1 MNKSFLSRV
10 SSFIR
15 QQQLLLPREHCLVAL
30 SGGADSVCLLITLQK
45 LGFAIEAVHCNFHL
59 RGAESDRD
67 EQFCASLCERLNVP
81 FHRVHFETTSFATT
95 HHVSLEMAARSLRYR
110 YFLQLSE
117 AIGTRG
123 VCVAHHRDDS
133 VETLLLNLVHGT
145 GIHGLTGIAPLMT
158 MRFAE
163 GANSSQSAALSVVR
177 PLLCVARTEI
187 EQFLADLHQPYITD
201 STNLVDDVE
210 RNKLRLNVIPELRK
224 IRKTASANLY
234 ATALRM
240 SEAVKVYDA
249 AIRQSVEAVVEPL
262 KDDACTIINIARLL
276 TQPSAASTL
285 YALLQPLGFTP
296 LQITQIANRLNAPTG
311 SMVVSSTHQLLYNR
325 GQLIVE
331 PLPDLAV
338 VARYPMLLPETG
350 NYVLPGGKKRLS
362 IKRLVRDENFPLR
375 CGKNMAQLDATLVK
389 FPLQLRYT
397 IAGDRFQPLGMKG
410 MKLVSDYLTD
420 HHYNLFQKR
429 RQLLLTDATGKI
441 LWLLDE
447 RPDHR
452 FRITNQTRDILR
464 FEVSD
469 AVQ

>member
-1 MNKSFLSRV
+1 MSQNFLTRV

-15 QQQLLLPREHCLVAL
+15 QQQLLLSREHCLVAL

-45 LGFAIEAVHCNFHL
+45 LGFVVDAVHCNFHL

-67 EQFCASLCERLNVP
+67 EQFCASLCESLNIP

-133 VETLLLNLVHGT
+133 VETMLLNLVHGT

-158 MRFAE
+158 MHFTEEA
-163 GANSSQSAALSVVR
+163 SSSKPAALRVVR
-177 PLLCVARTEI
+177 PLLCVARSEI
-187 EQFLADLHQPYITD
+187 EQFLADCSQQYITD
-201 STNLVDDVE
+201 STNLIDDIE
-210 RNKLRLNVIPELRK
+210 RNKLRLNVIPELRR
-224 IRKTASANLY
+224 IRETVSANLY

-249 AIRQSVEAVVEPL
+249 AIRQSVETVVEPSEN
-262 KDDACTIINIARLL
+262 DSCIIINVARLL
-276 TQPSAASTL
+276 AQPSAASTL
-285 YALLQPLGFTP
+285 YAFLQPLGFTP
-296 LQITQIANRLNAPTG
+296 SQITQIAHRLNAPTG
-311 SMVVSSTHQLLYNR
+311 SIVVGSTHQLLYNR

-331 PLPDLAV
+331 PLPDASV
-338 VARYPMLLPETG
+338 MSHYPLSLPEEG
-350 NYVLPGGKKRLS
+350 IYVLPGEEKRLT
-362 IKRLVRDENFPLR
+362 IKRLVRKGNLSVR
-375 CGKNMAQLDATLVK
+375 CGKNIAQLDAAWVK

-397 IAGDRFQPLGMKG
+397 VAGDRFQPLGMRG

-441 LWLLDE
+441 LWLLNE

-452 FRITNQTRDILR
+452 FRITNKTCEILR
-464 FEVSD
+464 IEML
-469 AVQ
+469 

>member
-1 MNKSFLSRV
+1 MSQNFLTRV

-15 QQQLLLPREHCLVAL
+15 QQQLLLPHEHCLVAL

-45 LGFAIEAVHCNFHL
+45 LGFVVDAVHCNFHL
-59 RGAESDRD
+59 RGTESNRD
-67 EQFCASLCERLNVP
+67 EQFCASLCESLNIP
-81 FHRVHFETTSFATT
+81 LHRVHFETNSFATA

-117 AIGTRG
+117 ALGTRG

-133 VETLLLNLVHGT
+133 VETMLLNLVHGT

-158 MRFAE
+158 MRFTEEA
-163 GANSSQSAALSVVR
+163 GSLSSAALRVVR
-177 PLLCVARTEI
+177 PLLCVARSEI

-201 STNLVDDVE
+201 STNLIDDVE

-234 ATALRM
+234 ATSLHI

-249 AIRQSVEAVVEPL
+249 AIRQSVKAVVDPSL
-262 KDDACTIINIARLL
+262 NASCTIINVARLL
-276 TQPSAASTL
+276 AQPSAASTL
-285 YALLQPLGFTP
+285 YALLQPLGFTSS
-296 LQITQIANRLNAPTG
+296 QVMQIASRLNAPTG
-311 SMVVSSTHQLLYNR
+311 SIVVGSTHQLLYNR

-331 PLPDLAV
+331 PLPDASVVSHYPLA
-338 VARYPMLLPETG
+338 LPEEG
-350 NYVLPGGKKRLS
+350 IYVLPQEEKRLT
-362 IKRLVRDENFPLR
+362 IRRLVRNENISVR
-375 CGKNMAQLDATLVK
+375 CAKNIAQLDAALVK

-397 IAGDRFQPLGMKG
+397 VAGDRFQPLGMKG

-429 RQLLLTDATGKI
+429 RQLLLTDATDKI
-441 LWLLDE
+441 LWLLNE

-452 FRITNQTRDILR
+452 FRITNKTREILR
-464 FEVSD
+464 FEVLD
-469 AVQ
+469 TAQ